1 LPGGGCQAGSRLEA
15 IHEKKSGRGRSV
27 SRVLVVCAAFALI
40 AASIAPW
47 ISRAVSGYRSAKNQ
61 AATAAIVRARAEWFF
76 RQRASANGHI
86 PNALLLRAI
95 EQNQT
100 TIEQHKTYFDELGA
114 KAPQIAPQLNMWTPL
129 GPQPT
134 ANNIFYG
141 NVSGR
146 VTTVA
151 ADPCDQTGNTVY
163 AGAADGGVWV
173 SFNALSGNPVTWTPL
188 TDTEPSLA
196 VGAIALISTPCASF
210 GGHAQSSEIVVGTGE
225 SNFAQDNLYGAG
237 VLRSLNGGQT
247 WTQDQTFTAAA
258 SQSPDASGPYIAAI
272 AVQPNVAHP
281 VLLAAVQGTDY
292 AGGGSLHSGVWRS
305 TDGGTT
311 WTRTQPGA
319 ASANAA
325 PFNPATDVL
334 FDPSD
339 ATGKTAYAALG
350 DPRGDSDP
358 SASCTT
364 QPCNG
369 LYVSPDAGVT
379 WHRVTALD
387 SATTS
392 SSFGR
397 ISLAISTG
405 TSPANSVVWASIA
418 DSTTDSD
425 NLLSVLHG
433 SGVASNGSGGNFTA
447 IYPNNSPLPDFCA
460 PLCFYSMKLA
470 AMPQSAGGALF
481 AGGSA
486 QPQLGPN
493 AFGTS
498 SVYRSLD
505 GGNTW
510 ADMSADG
517 SGNGTSTH
525 THVHTFSFA
534 NAANGSA
541 VALYIGN
548 DGGVWVSTDVFKAA
562 TSSGGQ
568 HWADL
573 NTNSGSPNTSLN
585 ITQFYPGMS
594 VHPSSDQIL
603 FGGTQGNDTQ
613 QYIGS
618 LPWSDTLACPWDGG
632 YTAIDPET
640 PTTIYAACNYLSG
653 PGTLTKN
660 TQNGIPGNDGVNWGA
675 IDFNNGIDFSDNADF
690 IPPFVLDSNA
700 SSNLYFGTYR
710 LFQSTNAGMTWT
722 AISSDLTTDGSSEYV
737 TAISV
742 APSNSNVIYAGT
754 SDGLLWESTKA
765 LSGATDIHKVNQNG
779 QPARQVNV
787 ISIDSTNPQSVFAAY
802 SGFSCPGVTGCD
814 GLGHIF
820 YSSNSG
826 SSWMKVDGN
835 LPDVP
840 VNDLVIDPTD
850 STDNTIYIATD
861 AGVYASTNATAGAGT
876 TWNVLQAGLPNAQ
889 VQSLKLRNV
898 SRTLVAGTHGRGA
911 WNIQL
916 PGLPA
921 FVLTALNPV
930 SANAGSGDTQITATG
945 NGFTQQSVVNVAG
958 TALTTT
964 YVSATTLTADVPASA
979 TLCGGTLS
987 LNVTDPTAGTT
998 NALPLG
1004 VVGSCDFS
1012 LSTPVPASAATSA
1025 GGLASYQFTV
1035 QLQGNSAAPVQLTCP
1050 NAPAGIT
1057 CSFSPNPV
1065 TPTTAGAS
1073 VSLTVSAPATLS
1085 AAAGGHDNDGAL
1097 LDPLVTRNLR
1107 SLAVLAFICGV
1118 FVWLATP
1125 MARRRS
1131 SLWRLSRAGSALVLL
1146 ILVMSVMTA
1155 CGGSGGAPPPTSHTY
1170 TIPITGSAG
1179 NLTHSTS
1186 VQLVVD

>member
-1 LPGGGCQAGSRLEA
+1 M
-15 IHEKKSGRGRSV
+15 
-27 SRVLVVCAAFALI
+27 SRVVVVCAIFALF
-40 AASIAPW
+40 AASFAPW
-47 ISRAVSGYRSAKNQ
+47 ISRAVSGYRNAKDQ
-61 AATAAIVRARAEWFF
+61 AATAAIVHARAEWFF

-95 EQNQT
+95 KQNQLAIT
-100 TIEQHKTYFDELGA
+100 EHNTYFDGLAA
-114 KAPQIAPQLNMWTPL
+114 KAPQIAPQLNVWTAL

-146 VTTVA
+146 VTAVA

-163 AGAADGGVWV
+163 AGAAGGGVWV
-173 SFNALSGNPVTWTPL
+173 SFNAVSGNPVSWTPL
-188 TDTEPSLA
+188 TDAQTSLA
-196 VGAIALISTPCASF
+196 VGAIALVSTPCGNF

-237 VLRSLNGGQT
+237 VLRSVNGGQT
-247 WTQDQTFTAAA
+247 WTQDQTFTPA
-258 SQSPDASGPYIAAI
+258 SSQGPGASGPYIAAI
-272 AVQPNVAHP
+272 AVQPNVANP
-281 VLLAAVQGTDY
+281 VLLAGVQGTDY
-292 AGGGSLHSGVWRS
+292 AAHGSLHSGVWRS

-311 WTRTQPGA
+311 WARTQPGA

-358 SASCTT
+358 IASCSA

-379 WHRVTALD
+379 WHRVTPLD
-387 SATTS
+387 SATTPAS
-392 SSFGR
+392 YGR
-397 ISLAISTG
+397 ISLAVSVG
-405 TSPANSVVWASIA
+405 TSPVTSVVWVSVA
-418 DSTTDSD
+418 DSTTGSND
-425 NLLSVLHG
+425 LLSVQYG
-433 SGVASNGSGGNFTA
+433 TGIAPNGSGGNFTA
-447 IYPNNSPLPDFCA
+447 IYPNNSQLPDFCA

-470 AMPQSAGGALF
+470 AMPQSAGGAIF

-486 QPQLGPN
+486 QPQLAPN

-510 ADMSADG
+510 ADMSSDG
-517 SGNGTSTH
+517 SANGTSTH
-525 THVHTFSFA
+525 THVHALSFA

-541 VALYIGN
+541 LALYIGN
-548 DGGVWVSTDVFKAA
+548 DGGVWVSTDVFKSS
-562 TSSGGQ
+562 TPSGGQ

-573 NTNSGSPNTSLN
+573 NTNTGNANTSLN

-603 FGGTQGNDTQ
+603 FGGTQGNDAQ

-640 PTTIYAACNYLSG
+640 PTTIYAVCNYLSG
-653 PGTLTKN
+653 PGTITKN

-710 LFQSTNAGMTWT
+710 LFQSTNAGMTWS
-722 AISSDLTTDGSSEYV
+722 AISSDLTTDGSSEYL
-737 TAISV
+737 TAIVV
-742 APSNSNVIYAGT
+742 APSDSNVIYAGT
-754 SDGLLWESTKA
+754 SDGLLWQSAKA

-779 QPARQVNV
+779 QPARHVSV
-787 ISIDSTNPQSVFAAY
+787 ISVDSTNPQSVFAAY
-802 SGFSCPGVTGCD
+802 SGFSCPGVSGCD

-820 YSSNSG
+820 YSKNSG
-826 SSWMKVDGN
+826 SSWVEVDGN

-850 STDNTIYIATD
+850 SADNTLYIATD
-861 AGVYASTNATAGAGT
+861 AGVYASTNATAGTGT
-876 TWNVLQAGLPNAQ
+876 TWSVLQAGLPNSQ
-889 VQSLKLRNV
+889 VLSLKLRNV

-921 FVLTALNPV
+921 FVLTAINPV
-930 SANAGSGDTQITATG
+930 SANAGSGDTQIAATG
-945 NGFTQQSVVNVAG
+945 YGFTQQSVVYVAG
-958 TALTTT
+958 TAVNTT
-964 YVSATTLTADVPASA
+964 YVSATALSADVPAAA

-987 LNVTDPTAGTT
+987 VNVTDPTAGTT
-998 NALPLG
+998 NDLPLG

-1012 LSTPVPASAATSA
+1012 VSVPAPASATTSA
-1025 GGLASYQFTV
+1025 GGSASYQFSV
-1035 QLQGNSAAPVQLTCP
+1035 QLQGNSAAPVQLACP

-1065 TPTTAGAS
+1065 TPTTAGAP
-1073 VSLTVSAPATLS
+1073 VSLTVSAPTALS
-1085 AAAGGHDNDGAL
+1085 AAAPPRDTD
-1097 LDPLVTRNLR
+1097 TT
-1107 SLAVLAFICGV
+1107 SLATVTEGNVRSRAVVAFVCGLLALVVG
-1118 FVWLATP
+1118 P
-1125 MARRRS
+1125 MARRKS
-1131 SLWRLSRAGSALVLL
+1131 PVWRFSRASWALALL
-1146 ILVMSVMTA
+1146 IVTIGVMTA
-1155 CGGSGGAPPPTSHTY
+1155 CGGGGGTPPPTSHTY

>member
-1 LPGGGCQAGSRLEA
+1 VTL
-15 IHEKKSGRGRSV
+15 
-27 SRVLVVCAAFALI
+27 VCAALAFFA
-40 AASIAPW
+40 AAFTPW
-47 ISRAVSGYRSAKNQ
+47 ISRAISGYRAAKSQ
-61 AATAAIVRARAEWFF
+61 PATASIVRARANWFF
-76 RQRASANGHI
+76 RQRALANGHI
-86 PNALLLRAI
+86 PNGLLLRAL
-95 EQNQT
+95 EHNQ
-100 TIEQHKTYFDELGA
+100 IAIAAHKTFFDGIAA
-114 KAPQIAPQLNMWTPL
+114 KPAQISPQLNTWTAL

-134 ANNIFYG
+134 ANNIYYG

-146 VTTVA
+146 VSSIA
-151 ADPCDQTGNTVY
+151 ADPCDATGNTVY
-163 AGAADGGVWV
+163 VGAADGGVWA
-173 SFNALSGNPVTWTPL
+173 SFNALSGNSVTWTPL
-188 TDTEPSLA
+188 TDSQPSLA
-196 VGAIALISTPCASF
+196 VGAIALVSAPCASF
-210 GGHAQSSEIVVGTGE
+210 NGRAQSKEIIVGTGE
-225 SNFAQDNLYGAG
+225 SNFARDNLYGAG
-237 VLRSLNGGQT
+237 VLRSLDGGQT
-247 WTQDQTFTAAA
+247 WAQDQTFTAAA
-258 SQSPDASGPYIAAI
+258 SQGPDASGPYIAAI
-272 AVQPNVAHP
+272 AVQPNAVHP

-292 AGGGSLHSGVWRS
+292 AAGGSLHSGVWRS
-305 TDGGTT
+305 LDSGTT

-319 ASANAA
+319 ASGNSA

-350 DPRGDSDP
+350 APRGDSDP
-358 SASCTT
+358 NVSCSTE
-364 QPCNG
+364 PCNG
-369 LYVSPDAGVT
+369 LYVTSDAGAT

-387 SATTS
+387 SATNPS
-392 SSFGR
+392 SYGR
-397 ISLAISTG
+397 ISLALSAGATP
-405 TSPANSVVWASIA
+405 SSSVVWASIA
-418 DSTTDSD
+418 DATTGSD
-425 NLLSVLHG
+425 NLLSVLYG
-433 SGVASNGSGGNFTA
+433 TGIASNSSSGIFTA
-447 IYPNNSPLPDFCA
+447 VYPNNSPLPDFCA

-470 AMPQSAGGALF
+470 AMPQSAGGAVF

-486 QPQLGPN
+486 QPQLAPN

-505 GGNTW
+505 GGNSW
-510 ADMSADG
+510 SDMSADG
-517 SGNGTSTH
+517 SGNGTSAH

-541 VALYIGN
+541 VALYVGN
-548 DGGVWVSTDVFKAA
+548 DGGVWASTDVFKSA
-562 TSSGGQ
+562 TASGSQ

-573 NTNSGSPNTSLN
+573 NTNSGNANTSLN

-603 FGGTQGNDTQ
+603 YGGTQGNDAE

-618 LPWSDTLACPWDGG
+618 LPWADTLACPWDGG
-632 YTAIDPET
+632 FTAIDPET
-640 PTTIYAACNYLSG
+640 PTTIYVACNYLNG
-653 PGTLTKN
+653 PGTITKN
-660 TQNGIPGNDGVNWGA
+660 TQDGIPGDDGVNWGA
-675 IDFNNGIDFSDNADF
+675 IDFNNGINFSDNADF

-710 LFQSTNAGMTWT
+710 LFQSTNQGMTWSP
-722 AISSDLTTDGSSEYV
+722 ISSDLTTDGSSEYV

-754 SDGLLWESTKA
+754 SDGLLWQSAKA
-765 LSGATDIHKVNQNG
+765 LSGATDIHKVNRSG
-779 QPARQVNV
+779 QPAREVSV
-787 ISIDSTNPQSVFAAY
+787 IAVDSTNSTSVFAAY

-826 SSWMKVDGN
+826 SSWLEVDGN

-861 AGVYASTNATAGAGT
+861 AGVYASANATAGAGT
-876 TWNVLQAGLPNAQ
+876 TWSVLQAGLPNAQ
-889 VQSLKLRNV
+889 VLSLKLRRV

-921 FVLTALNPV
+921 FVLTGLDPV
-930 SANAGSGDTQITATG
+930 STNTGSGDTQITATG
-945 NGFTQQSVVNVAG
+945 NGFTQQSVVNLAG
-958 TALTTT
+958 NNALTTT
-964 YVSATTLTADVPASA
+964 YVNATTLTADVPAA
-979 TLCGGTLS
+979 TTLCGGTLS
-987 LNVTDPTAGTT
+987 LNVIDPTAGST

-1012 LSTPVPASAATSA
+1012 LSIPTPGSATTSA
-1025 GGLASYQFTV
+1025 GGSASYQFTV

-1057 CSFSPNPV
+1057 CAFSPNPV
-1065 TPTTAGAS
+1065 TPTTTGAS
-1073 VSLTVSAPATLS
+1073 VRLTVSAPSTITTTSIAPGGDSTILNASAPANRRNLVSVTLIL
-1085 AAAGGHDNDGAL
+1085 AALAWTLVVIARRDLASVRFPRAGWALAL
-1097 LDPLVTRNLR
+1097 LIV
-1107 SLAVLAFICGV
+1107 AI
-1118 FVWLATP
+1118 
-1125 MARRRS
+1125 
-1131 SLWRLSRAGSALVLL
+1131 
-1146 ILVMSVMTA
+1146 SVMTA
-1155 CGGSGGAPPPTSHTY
+1155 CGGGGGGPPPPTSHTY